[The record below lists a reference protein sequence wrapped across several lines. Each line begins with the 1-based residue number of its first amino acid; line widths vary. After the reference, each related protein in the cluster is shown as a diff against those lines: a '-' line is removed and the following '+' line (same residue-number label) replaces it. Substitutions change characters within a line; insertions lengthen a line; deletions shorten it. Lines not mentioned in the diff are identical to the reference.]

1 MNFKIAIVC
10 LGLFPSL
17 TLAGLHSSLEPT
29 NPLPA
34 KWRGYLPDHRNL
46 RMVAVDP
53 ATKPGLPVS
62 PLREE
67 YADLV
72 LTLETA
78 ARTRR
83 LTANEAADLSAAF
96 VRMGTP
102 DKAIAILRSARRQ
115 HPDDFRLAAN
125 LGTAYQLT
133 GDLES
138 AETMLAEAV
147 TLAPQKFKRAEQ
159 FHLNLVRL
167 RKKEGKAPADRWDDL
182 FGLGVEYD
190 SKKLPA
196 DAAIIVQQ
204 LALWLPA
211 DGRLLW
217 QIAELA
223 NATGDVRTA
232 ANILDGCVAEFNMAS
247 PRLRERRTRYRAA
260 ADKLANTEQHTGQ
273 HPGQIGTLAFASSRP
288 LGTTFDAS
296 KLPPIRADRP
306 NPLPWPALQEV
317 TVAKGFKPTF
327 HKHIDALDGKP
338 ITLSGYPAPSGDGA
352 DGISFLMSEY
362 PVGCWFCES
371 PDATS
376 LVRVELAG
384 GEDPATVPRGT
395 IKITGTLKLNR
406 TDPEKFL
413 YSIEKA
419 KLAVAD

>member
-1 MNFKIAIVC
+1 
-10 LGLFPSL
+10 
-17 TLAGLHSSLEPT
+17 
-29 NPLPA
+29 
-34 KWRGYLPDHRNL
+34 
-46 RMVAVDP
+46 
-53 ATKPGLPVS
+53 
-62 PLREE
+62 
-67 YADLV
+67 V
-72 LTLETA
+72 LTLDTA
-78 ARTRR
+78 ARTRT

-96 VRMGTP
+96 VRLGTP

-138 AETMLAEAV
+138 AEEMLTEAV
-147 TLAPQKFKRAEQ
+147 RLAPEKFKRAEQ

-182 FGLGVEYD
+182 FGLGADYD
-190 SKKLPA
+190 PKKLPA
-196 DAAIIVQQ
+196 DAAAIVQQ

-217 QIAELA
+217 QLAELA

-247 PRLRERRTRYRAA
+247 PTLRERRTRYRAA
-260 ADKLANTEQHTGQ
+260 ADKLANVEQHTG
-273 HPGQIGTLAFASSRP
+273 HVGTLAFASSRP

-296 KLPPIRADRP
+296 KLPPIRDNRP
-306 NPLPWPALQEV
+306 NPLPWPVLQEV
-317 TVAKGFKPTF
+317 TVGKGFKPAF

-338 ITLSGYPAPSGDGA
+338 VTLSGYPAPSGDGA

-376 LVRVELAG
+376 LVRVELAS
-384 GEDPATVPRGT
+384 GEDPTTIPRGT
-395 IKITGTLKLNR
+395 IRITGTLKLNR

>member
-1 MNFKIAIVC
+1 MFFRMAIVC
-10 LGLFPSL
+10 LGLFPNL
-17 TLAGLHSSLEPT
+17 LFAGLHSSLEPT

-34 KWRGYLPDHRNL
+34 KWRGFLPDHRNL
-46 RMVAVDP
+46 RMIAVDP
-53 ATKPGLPVS
+53 ATKPGLPIS
-62 PLREE
+62 PLREA

-78 ARTRR
+78 ARSRA
-83 LTANEAADLSAAF
+83 LTTNEAADLGAAF
-96 VRMGTP
+96 IRLGTP
-102 DKAIAILRSARRQ
+102 DKAIAILRSARRE

-138 AETMLAEAV
+138 AEEILAEAV
-147 TLAPQKFKRAEQ
+147 KLAPEKYKRAEQ
-159 FHLNLVRL
+159 FHLSLVRL

-182 FGLGVEYD
+182 FGLAAVYD
-190 SKKLPA
+190 AKKLPA
-196 DAAIIVQQ
+196 DAAAIVQQ

-217 QIAELA
+217 QLAELA

-247 PRLRERRTRYRAA
+247 PLLRERRTRYRAA
-260 ADKLANTEQHTGQ
+260 ADKLAQAEQNTGQ
-273 HPGQIGTLAFASSRP
+273 HAGQVGTLAFASSRP

-296 KLPPIRADRP
+296 KLPPIRANRP

-317 TVAKGFKPTF
+317 TVGKGFKPAF

-338 ITLSGYPAPSGDGA
+338 VTLSGYPAPSGDGA
-352 DGISFLMSEY
+352 DGISFLMTEY

-376 LVRVELAG
+376 LVRIELVA
-384 GEDPATVPRGT
+384 GEDPTTIPRGT

-419 KLAVAD
+419 RLAVAD